1 MRLFDS
7 TRIPLLGKALDAYS
21 TRQKVIAQNV
31 ANITTPGYRS
41 KSVSFED
48 HLAQANQSGDVK
60 RVQTHERHIPVDMPA
75 KLADVQ
81 PRVYDTASDEPP
93 GYNEMASGYN
103 DVNVDHEMAEL
114 AKNQIRFKF
123 GSRLLA
129 DSFKGIQKAI
139 RGTL

>member
-1 MRLFDS
+1 MKLFDS

-31 ANITTPGYRS
+31 ANITTPGYKS
-41 KSVSFED
+41 KSVSFEE
-48 HLAQANQSGDVK
+48 HLAQAKQPGDVR
-60 RVQTHERHIPVDMPA
+60 RVQTHDRHIPVQMPG

-81 PRVYDTASDEPP
+81 PRVYDTAADQPEGYSD
-93 GYNEMASGYN
+93 MASGFN
-103 DVNVDHEMAEL
+103 DVNIDHEMAEL

-123 GSRLLA
+123 GSRILA

>member
-1 MRLFDS
+1 MRLFDA

-41 KSVSFED
+41 KSVSFEE
-48 HLAQANQSGDVK
+48 HLAQARQPGDV
-60 RVQTHERHIPVDMPA
+60 RRMQTHPKHLPVGGETGI
-75 KLADVQ
+75 ADIQ
-81 PRVYDTASDEPP
+81 PRIHDTASDVPP
-93 GYNEMASGYN
+93 DYNDMASGFN
-103 DVNVDHEMAEL
+103 DVNIDHEMAEL